1 VIRLEVGL
9 GNLPKELPRHA
20 RHLSSVAIYRME
32 KGVVW
37 KEYVIYGM
45 ILTVWSMCSF
55 LGNDVGE
62 AWRAEV

>member
-9 GNLPKELPRHA
+9 GNLQKELPRHA

-37 KEYVIYGM
+37 KEYVI
-45 ILTVWSMCSF
+45 
-55 LGNDVGE
+55 
-62 AWRAEV
+62 